1 LFCLYI
7 YNMIKKIILFL
18 YLSFI
23 SLLSIMPPSDIP
35 KIQVFPH
42 FDKLV
47 HMLFYAGLT
56 FLLIWNLSKN
66 KNKNKF
72 WLILSFVFWCGLF
85 MEIIQGV
92 SNLGRT
98 FDLLDV
104 FSNVLGFFICLLI
117 LKLIFILR
125 GERNYLIKI

>member
-1 LFCLYI
+1 
-7 YNMIKKIILFL
+7 
-18 YLSFI
+18 
-23 SLLSIMPPSDIP
+23 MPPSDIP
-35 KIQVFPH
+35 KIRVFSH

-56 FLLIWNLSKN
+56 FLLIWNLN

-72 WLILSFVFWCGLF
+72 WFILSFVFCWGLF

-104 FSNVLGFFICLLI
+104 LSNSFGFLLGLLVWEI
-117 LKLIFILR
+117 IFRFQKKKHLKTI
-125 GERNYLIKI
+125 IKQ